1 MLKNNETNKIN
12 DELNLSKKDNKDLL
26 KKVQII
32 IIGDTEVGKTQII
45 NRIIQNNFQYN
56 YKKTIGM
63 NSFNK
68 QIEIKNNIINLVLYD
83 SSGQEKFKSLIEINV
98 RESDFI
104 FLVYDITN
112 KDSFISINKYFE
124 MIKDLKKEN
133 SLIFLLGNKKD
144 LNPERKVDKKESQAY
159 ADKNNFLFH
168 EISAKLDND
177 INTFFNRVIIPNIEK
192 SIKLSDEQF
201 NYNIEEINKLK
212 KDIEILTKENQK
224 LKLDLLVANK
234 IISDLKNNKEKE
246 EYNEIKEEN
255 LNLKNKIYF
264 LKKKLEENKEE
275 KNNINEI
282 MFINFISTHS
292 FIHCE
297 IKCLPNDIFAEVEEK
312 FYKKYNQYRNT
323 NNIFTDNSKTILR
336 FKTLKENNIYNGDI
350 VQLFILK

>member
-32 IIGDTEVGKTQII
+32 IIGDTGVGKTQII

-68 QIEIKNNIINLVLYD
+68 QIEIKNNIINLLLYD

-144 LNPERKVDKKESQAY
+144 LNPERKVDKKESQSY
-159 ADKNNFLFH
+159 ANENNFIFH

-177 INTFFNRVIIPNIEK
+177 INTFFNLGIIPKIEK
-192 SIKLSDEQF
+192 SNEQV
-201 NYNIEEINKLK
+201 NYSMEEINKLK

-255 LNLKNKIYF
+255 LNLKNKINF
-264 LKKKLEENKEE
+264 LKKKIGGK
-275 KNNINEI
+275 
-282 MFINFISTHS
+282 
-292 FIHCE
+292 
-297 IKCLPNDIFAEVEEK
+297 
-312 FYKKYNQYRNT
+312 
-323 NNIFTDNSKTILR
+323 
-336 FKTLKENNIYNGDI
+336 
-350 VQLFILK
+350 

>member
-12 DELNLSKKDNKDLL
+12 DELNLSKKDDKNIL

-45 NRIIQNNFQYN
+45 NRIIENNFQNN

>member
-1 MLKNNETNKIN
+1 MLKINETNKIY
-12 DELNLSKKDNKDLL
+12 DELNQPKKDNKDLL

-45 NRIIQNNFQYN
+45 NRIVHNNFQSN

-68 QIEIKNNIINLVLYD
+68 QIEIKNNIINLVLFD

-98 RESDFI
+98 RECDFI

-112 KDSFISINKYFE
+112 KDSFININKYYE
-124 MIKDLKKEN
+124 AIKDIKKED

-144 LNPERKVDKKESQAY
+144 LNTERKVDKKESQAY
-159 ADKNNFLFH
+159 ANKNNFIFH

-177 INTFFNRVIIPNIEK
+177 INTFFNTVIIPKIEI
-192 SIKLSDEQF
+192 SNEQIS
-201 NYNIEEINKLK
+201 YNIEEINKLK

-246 EYNEIKEEN
+246 EYNEIKVEN
-255 LNLKNKIYF
+255 LNLKNKIIF
-264 LKKKLEENKEE
+264 LQKKLEENKEE
-275 KNNINEI
+275 KSNINEI

-336 FKTLKENNIYNGDI
+336 FKTLKENNICNGDI

>member
-1 MLKNNETNKIN
+1 MLKINETNKIN
-12 DELNLSKKDNKDLL
+12 DELNQPKKDNKDLL

-45 NRIIQNNFQYN
+45 NRIVQNNFQSN

-68 QIEIKNNIINLVLYD
+68 QIEIKNKIINLVLYD
-83 SSGQEKFKSLIEINV
+83 SSGQEKFKSLIEINA

-112 KDSFISINKYFE
+112 KDSFISINKYYE
-124 MIKDLKKEN
+124 AIKDIKKEN

-144 LNPERKVDKKESQAY
+144 LNIERKVDPKESQAY
-159 ADKNNFLFH
+159 ANKNNFLFH

-177 INTFFNRVIIPNIEK
+177 INTFFNTVIIPKIEK
-192 SIKLSDEQF
+192 SNEQI

-246 EYNEIKEEN
+246 EYNQIKEEN
-255 LNLKNKIYF
+255 LNLKNKIIF
-264 LKKKLEENKEE
+264 LQKKLEENKEE
-275 KNNINEI
+275 KSNINEI

-336 FKTLKENNIYNGDI
+336 FKTLKENNICDGDI